1 MNDKLKTFTK
11 KFKVPRKLKKY
22 INRVFNEEE
31 IIILNYL
38 SDKEERISSIITRL
52 PGVKSSTIESL
63 FRRGYLLRHTKKSK
77 EYYES
82 NTFDQILKRFVN
94 HDQRYSELNDKE
106 KILFQNY
113 ITELYLDRMRAS
125 HKPVYRVIPIGQVIQ
140 DKRQL
145 IPYFQAIYYLQKASA
160 LSVIDCIC
168 RTTFNRC
175 GKLRRVC
182 LALGKQAKFFIERG
196 IGEEIDTQRGLE
208 ILRNSAENGLVHSID
223 NRKDPNFLCNC
234 CECCC
239 VFVQGLKKHGI
250 FTSIGKSGFVAS
262 KDSEKCDQCGICIEK
277 CIFGAISWE
286 NEHIKID
293 QGKCFG
299 CGLCA
304 LNCCQQA
311 IKLILDKDKLKREP
325 RRGGACFSDNGLNS
339 LE

>member
-1 MNDKLKTFTK
+1 MLEMNDILKNFTK
-11 KFKVPRKLKKY
+11 RFKVPQKLRKY
-22 INRVFNEEE
+22 IIKIFSEDE
-31 IIILNYL
+31 IIILNLL
-38 SDKEERISSIITRL
+38 SEREERISSITAGF
-52 PGVKSSTIESL
+52 PGVKSSTLKSL
-63 FRRGYLLRHTKKSK
+63 FRKGYLLRRMK
-77 EYYES
+77 ESEQYYES
-82 NTFDQILKRFVN
+82 NTFDQIIKRFVN
-94 HDQRYSELNDKE
+94 HDQKYLKLNDKE
-106 KILFQNY
+106 KILFQDY
-113 ITELYLDRMRAS
+113 VAELYLERMRGS

-145 IPYFQAIYYLQKASA
+145 IPQFQAIYYLQKATV

-175 GKLRRVC
+175 GKPRRVC
-182 LALGKQAKFFIERG
+182 LALGEQAKFFIERG
-196 IGEEIDTQRGLE
+196 IGEEVDTRRGLE
-208 ILRNSAENGLVHSID
+208 ILRISEENGLVHSVD

-262 KDSEKCDQCGICIEK
+262 KDSKKCDQCGICIEK
-277 CIFGAISWE
+277 CIFEAISYE

-304 LNCCQQA
+304 FNCSQQA
-311 IKLILDKDKLKREP
+311 IKLILEHS
-325 RRGGACFSDNGLNS
+325 A
-339 LE
+339 

>member
-1 MNDKLKTFTK
+1 MLGMNDNLETFTK
-11 KFKVPRKLKKY
+11 KFIVPGKLRKH
-22 INRVFNEEE
+22 INKIFREDE

-38 SDKEERISSIITRL
+38 SEKRESLSSIAGRF
-52 PGVKSSTIESL
+52 PGVKSSTVESL

-94 HDQRYSELNDKE
+94 HDQKYSELNDKE
-106 KILFQNY
+106 KILFQDY
-113 ITELYLDRMRAS
+113 VAELYQEKMRAS
-125 HKPVYRVIPIGQVIQ
+125 HKPVYRVIPIDQVIQ

-145 IPYFQAIYYLQKASA
+145 IPHFQAIYYLRKASV

-168 RTTFNRC
+168 RTTF
-175 GKLRRVC
+175 GKCQKPRRVC
-182 LALGKQAKFFIERG
+182 LALGKQAEFFIERG
-196 IGEEIDTQRGLE
+196 IGEEIDAQRGLE
-208 ILRNSAENGLVHSID
+208 ILRISEENGLVHSID
-223 NRKDPNFLCNC
+223 NSENPNFLCNC

-250 FTSIGKSGFVAS
+250 FTSIGKSGFVAF
-262 KDSEKCDQCGICIEK
+262 KDPKKCDQCGNCIEN
-277 CIFGAISWE
+277 CIFEAISYE

-311 IKLILDKDKLKREP
+311 IKLILDKDKSKRGL
-325 RRGGACFSDNGLNS
+325 RRGAACFSDR
-339 LE
+339 